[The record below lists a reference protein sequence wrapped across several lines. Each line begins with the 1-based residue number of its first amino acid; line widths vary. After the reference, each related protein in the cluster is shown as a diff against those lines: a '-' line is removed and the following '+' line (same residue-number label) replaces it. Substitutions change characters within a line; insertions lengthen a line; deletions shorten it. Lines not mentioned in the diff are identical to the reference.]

1 VSSNWSRDPRLG
13 GLSGETVVSVGL
25 GYKQHQ
31 GVLFIP
37 LFPLALIILPLSSLC
52 FFFFHS
58 LSCTHPDKGTPLL
71 NEAVVVQLH
80 IIVVLCVCV
89 LYHRFWLWNS
99 DVGTSL
105 FRSSAHS

>member
-71 NEAVVVQLH
+71 NEVVVVQLH
-80 IIVVLCVCV
+80 IIVVLCVCFV
-89 LYHRFWLWNS
+89 SQILAME
-99 DVGTSL
+99 
-105 FRSSAHS
+105 FRCGNELVSVIST